1 MKIYYWICSQY
12 NLSYLET
19 SLCGWLLQIV
29 IPHNYNIYIKI
40 SFNWVFRVQLN
51 QCILLGLVS
60 DHASS
65 TQLIFYKHVHIF
77 IFIKQFRLSSVV
89 KNVLSFLWPAT
100 YLLPVKTPLSHLVF
114 SSSVMNFFSYI
125 YPITPLGLSQ
135 SLSLFLLEEKKQTN
149 PSSILHLFTAT
160 IPSHYN

>member
-1 MKIYYWICSQY
+1 MKIYYWICSPY

-40 SFNWVFRVQLN
+40 NWVFGVRLN
-51 QCILLGLVS
+51 QCILLGLAS

-65 TQLIFYKHVHIF
+65 TQLIFYKHVHIC

-89 KNVLSFLWPAT
+89 KNVLSFLRPT
-100 YLLPVKTPLSHLVF
+100 TFYYFRSRLLFLTWYFLHQLWTF
-114 SSSVMNFFSYI
+114 SLIFI
-125 YPITPLGLSQ
+125 
-135 SLSLFLLEEKKQTN
+135 LSLPWVFRSL
-149 PSSILHLFTAT
+149 
-160 IPSHYN
+160 